1 MGVNFDVSP
10 KTQLLKLNP
19 WKTSFYRFL
28 KIGQI
33 TLSRGPKGGS
43 HGSKM
48 RGGGPKLFCS
58 PYFSI
63 GASLV
68 LVIMTIKYYSLSS
81 SYDDLLLKVS
91 VFQNQ
96 LKLTASNMRNLD
108 ASLTRKEDALNECFD
123 EKKTVQE
130 RNKNLDLDLDKKLAD
145 LVNLQGAN
153 DEANNLV
160 RKLQDDIDKCSDD
173 NLTMLE
179 ELKNLR
185 KQNEELIYNDK
196 ECQTNTA
203 KINLL
208 EGELNILRDQSSV
221 LNAQNIKL
229 KQESEAKNQQ
239 LQENLPNLDIA
250 NISIIQPAIKETNK
264 GQKISGKWCNGALK
278 YLDPPGPLTAL
289 ASSPGSGNTWARYLI
304 QQFTGYFTG
313 AVYNDANLRKNGFPG
328 EGIYDES
335 VIAIKTHLKDFRGG
349 NKQNQKQV
357 PKKFDRVILLIRD
370 PFDRLVSEWNR
381 ENSGS
386 HTGSASLKSFSNK
399 ARWEKYVKNAL
410 NSWQEFY
417 TFYYDNYQSENQ
429 LHIVRY
435 ENLKENLGLEMEKL
449 MNFLNL

>member
-1 MGVNFDVSP
+1 MEKSS
-10 KTQLLKLNP
+10 T
-19 WKTSFYRFL
+19 L
-28 KIGQI
+28 KII
-33 TLSRGPKGGS
+33 LVVETL
-43 HGSKM
+43 
-48 RGGGPKLFCS
+48 LL
-58 PYFSI
+58 SI
-63 GASLV
+63 V
-68 LVIMTIKYYSLSS
+68 TIKLCTTQQQRASS
-81 SYDDLLLKVS
+81 
-91 VFQNQ
+91 
-96 LKLTASNMRNLD
+96 MRNLE
-108 ASLTRKEDALNECFD
+108 ASLTWKEDILNECFD

-153 DEANNLV
+153 DEANILV
-160 RKLQDDIDKCSDD
+160 RKLKDDIDKCSDD

-179 ELKNLR
+179 ELKDLR
-185 KQNEELIYNDK
+185 KRNEELIYKDK
-196 ECQTNTA
+196 ECQINVA
-203 KINLL
+203 KLNQV
-208 EGELNILRDQSSV
+208 EGELKTLRDQSSV
-221 LNAQNIKL
+221 LNAQNINL
-229 KQESEAKNQQ
+229 KQELEAENPTF
-239 LQENLPNLDIA
+239 QENLPNLDVA
-250 NISIIQPAIKETNK
+250 NISIIQPAIKGTEKNER
-264 GQKISGKWCNGALK
+264 QKKSGKWCNGALK

-328 EGIYDES
+328 EGIYDGS

-410 NSWQEFY
+410 NNWQEFY
-417 TFYYDNYQSENQ
+417 TSYYDNYQSENQ

-449 MNFLNL
+449 MNFLNLEFDKSVESCVVEKQEGSFKRPSSNIDYKKFLTKSQSEDVEKTRNIVYKKLGFIS